1 MLKKLVLLTAVV
13 GCNLTTTTVFAE
25 SDRLAGLKEEVRLL
39 ERLVELK
46 RELAAL
52 DKLETAAQL
61 QSVSQPQYVSQPSK
75 EQLDLTVVPQEID
88 VAEVKSEDVNQERSG
103 DTGYI
108 ARKKTTGLYAGGN
121 IGLGFVDFE
130 TNSKGTSQ
138 TVTADL
144 LVLGGATY
152 GLHAGYSALSS
163 NGLFYGVETEY
174 NGANIDISA
183 SHSNGDSVEVG
194 LDDWWGASFRLGA
207 SIDNTPLIGYFKGGY
222 AKGDFAVK
230 YTDASNSSNNLD
242 GKDGQSGWMYGVG
255 FEQPMT
261 KNLLLRGE
269 YLLLDLDEWSETS
282 GSVTTTIDPDV
293 HTAQVGLSYLF

>member
-1 MLKKLVLLTAVV
+1 MKKIF
-13 GCNLTTTTVFAE
+13 TTTVGFAVMV
-25 SDRLAGLKEEVRLL
+25 SSQSVFADPDRISELREEVLLL

-52 DKLETAAQL
+52 EKAETTTSL
-61 QSVSQPQYVSQPSK
+61 QSASKSQYTPSQD
-75 EQLDLTVVPQEID
+75 QLDLKVIAQEI
-88 VAEVKSEDVNQERSG
+88 EVTETRPENENQGESG
-103 DTGYI
+103 GVRYV
-108 ARKKTTGLYAGGN
+108 ARKKRTGLYAGGN

-130 TNSKGTSQ
+130 TSSKGTAQ

-152 GLHAGYSALSS
+152 GLHTGYSAITS
-163 NGLFYGVETEY
+163 NGLFYAAEAEY

-183 SHSNGDSVEVG
+183 SHSNGDSVEVR
-194 LDDWWGASFRLGA
+194 LDDWWGASFRLGS
-207 SIDNTPLIGYFKGGY
+207 SINDSPLIGYFKGGY

-242 GKDGQSGWMYGVG
+242 GKDGQSGWLYGVG
-255 FEQPMT
+255 FEQPMA